1 MGREHHRLD
10 TRHRKMVVPSPRYR
24 NPGLPESEMQKV
36 RIIYHTYPDA
46 KANSL

>member
-10 TRHRKMVVPSPRYR
+10 NRHRKMVVPNAQYQNLVLS
-24 NPGLPESEMQKV
+24 ESEMQKV
-36 RIIYHTYPDA
+36 RIKYHTYPDA